1 MILIGL
7 IDLIS
12 ETQVQIL
19 DLIAF
24 NQNVPFMKVRLI
36 GRGIVGIGFLF
47 YCNTQNKVNI
57 FITAEFK
64 VCILSALYRLQK
76 KYVIREGVREKGKVT
91 NQEREEG

>member
-1 MILIGL
+1 MVKIN
-7 IDLIS
+7 LIS

-24 NQNVPFMKVRLI
+24 NQNVPFMKVRSI
-36 GRGIVGIGFLF
+36 GRGIVRSGFLF
-47 YCNTQNKVNI
+47 YCNTQNKEEVNI

-76 KYVIREGVREKGKVT
+76 KYIMREGVREKGKVK
-91 NQEREEG
+91 NPEREEG

>member
-1 MILIGL
+1 MVK

-47 YCNTQNKVNI
+47 YCNTQNKEEVNI

-76 KYVIREGVREKGKVT
+76 KYVIREGVREKGKVK

>member
-1 MILIGL
+1 M
-7 IDLIS
+7 
-12 ETQVQIL
+12 

-47 YCNTQNKVNI
+47 YCNTQNKEEVNI

-76 KYVIREGVREKGKVT
+76 KYVIREGVREKGKVK